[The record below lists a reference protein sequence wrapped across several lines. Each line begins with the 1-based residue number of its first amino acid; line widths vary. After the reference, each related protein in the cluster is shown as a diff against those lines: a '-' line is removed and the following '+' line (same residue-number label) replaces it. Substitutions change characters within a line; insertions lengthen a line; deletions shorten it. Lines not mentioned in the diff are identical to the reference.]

1 MQQVKAESVEAI
13 EKIEIAAP
21 LPDDLP
27 LPDSLSNLEPD
38 ELRRLERSLVRRL
51 DYTLLPVVL
60 LLFLL
65 NIIDRNNIASAKIV
79 GLTETL
85 NLTNNQYNTC
95 LLLFYVGCRSSC

>member
-65 NIIDRNNIASAKIV
+65 NIIDVRLRQLWKAPHPTTQSLTTSSAITSLV
-79 GLTETL
+79 
-85 NLTNNQYNTC
+85 Q
-95 LLLFYVGCRSSC
+95 RSWA